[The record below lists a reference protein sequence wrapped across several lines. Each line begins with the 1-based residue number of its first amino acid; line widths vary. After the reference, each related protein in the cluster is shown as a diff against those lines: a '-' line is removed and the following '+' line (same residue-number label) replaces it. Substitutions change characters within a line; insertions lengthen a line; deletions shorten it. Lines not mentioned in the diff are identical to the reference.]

1 MPKSIQDMAQLA
13 DQYRE
18 ARMTNAVN
26 LIRVKA
32 NGFQP
37 PTVNHPGNP
46 SDSSAVSSSH
56 CRQQKHNMPSSTGYV
71 EGEPVT
77 VLRDTGCSGIVVRTS
92 KVNKGNMIKDK
103 FQTCILADGSSIRVP
118 VASIFIDTP
127 YITETFEACCMGKPV
142 YDLIIGNVG
151 KVRPPGDPDTQWSET
166 HAAEIRMQAEAKLK
180 PRSQFKVP
188 KISSKNITPKNKKVK
203 QQTGDSLQKLCHVS
217 TSGQEEDYKIDVKG
231 KSKAFH
237 VNMVTKYIDR
247 NADPPNLNQDD
258 EATVSS
264 AVIDRPEDEDVE
276 KYGLQSVEDKEELSR
291 VDIIQELGPED
302 RQKIVG
308 KDQLKAQSDKEKTID
323 KQTTNY
329 DFIDIFY
336 GPLKFAINEFFCN
349 VNMLFIG

>member
-1 MPKSIQDMAQLA
+1 MSIYLQRWLKMAHIAETYEALFDLVLRDQFLNVCNRDLILFLKERMPKSIQDMAQLA

-46 SDSSAVSSSH
+46 SDSS
-56 CRQQKHNMPSSTGYV
+56 
-71 EGEPVT
+71 
-77 VLRDTGCSGIVVRTS
+77 
-92 KVNKGNMIKDK
+92 DK